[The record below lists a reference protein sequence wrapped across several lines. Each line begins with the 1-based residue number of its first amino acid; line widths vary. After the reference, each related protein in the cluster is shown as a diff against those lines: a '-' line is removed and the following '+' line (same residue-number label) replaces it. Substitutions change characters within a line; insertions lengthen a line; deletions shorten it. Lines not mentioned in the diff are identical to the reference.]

1 MSEQVRAMF
10 ADIAPKYDI
19 TNTVLSLGIHH
30 YWRAWLVKASG
41 AQVGMRVLDCA
52 TGTGDLAIAF
62 KRSVGRQGTVLG
74 TDFCAAMMSSAPAK
88 AAAQGVEVHFEV
100 ADVMNLPYTDGMF
113 DIASIAFGIRNV
125 DKPVQALSEM
135 ARVVRP
141 GGCVMVL
148 EFGQPQGWFGKLYRW
163 YSDVVIPRIGGFL
176 TGRREAYSYLN
187 RTAAAF
193 PCGASFEALMYQTGR
208 FTRCFSKPL
217 TFGVAWVYGGIVR
230 ELDEVG

>member
-1 MSEQVRAMF
+1 MF